1 MGRICEE
8 FNCLPSA
15 AICEL
20 ETEPQRLAETIMLLR
35 SYASLKDGVDRRI
48 AGQQVDLPDGPLLRL
63 VLKHVERSVAEKA
76 KL

>member
-1 MGRICEE
+1 
-8 FNCLPSA
+8 
-15 AICEL
+15 
-20 ETEPQRLAETIMLLR
+20 MLLR